1 MTKSD
6 SVQWIAM
13 GLLVGY
19 LGLNAW
25 DLVKSWKQDAK
36 ARPAQK
42 NAQTSHV

>member
-1 MTKSD
+1 MTKSE
-6 SVQWIAM
+6 SAKWIAI

-25 DLVKSWKQDAK
+25 DLVKSWKQDK
-36 ARPAQK
+36 ARLVQK

>member
-1 MTKSD
+1 MTKNE
-6 SVQWIAM
+6 SVQWIAI

-25 DLVKSWKQDAK
+25 DLVKSWKQDK